1 MLIVNMNR
9 SAKYREIQ
17 SQDQVLIGL
26 IGDKNMRSLIA
37 EYEVDQVQVQK
48 EWITLYLEPIYI
60 APPNSG
66 IIMNELVYAKL
77 RSYESPKE
85 WEAALEEQIID
96 ISSEDFK
103 ELAKRLAI

>member
-9 SAKYREIQ
+9 SAKYQEIQ
-17 SQDQVLIGL
+17 SQDQILVGL
-26 IGDKNMRSLIA
+26 IGEKNMRSLIA

-96 ISSEDFK
+96 ISPDDFK

>member
-1 MLIVNMNR
+1 
-9 SAKYREIQ
+9 
-17 SQDQVLIGL
+17 
-26 IGDKNMRSLIA
+26 
-37 EYEVDQVQVQK
+37 
-48 EWITLYLEPIYI
+48 
-60 APPNSG
+60 
-66 IIMNELVYAKL
+66 MNELVYAKL